1 MLKDIGQVRPLG
13 DDRLNIRFE
22 EGVEGEIDVEKI
34 TNFSEIFAPL
44 KDENIFGQVQ
54 VNPDWGTIFWP
65 NGADLDP
72 DLLYSENSGQ
82 PLPEIEASSK
92 K

>member
-1 MLKDIGQVRPLG
+1 MLKDIVQVRPLG

-44 KDENIFGQVQ
+44 KDENIFGQVLKVVEMQ
-54 VNPDWGTIFWP
+54 SEA
-65 NGADLDP
+65 GAGP
-72 DLLYSENSGQ
+72 
-82 PLPEIEASSK
+82 I
-92 K
+92 